1 MCAGSK
7 LRGGLYWEFLLYTGV
22 LQIQACGA
30 NFRTIATSYAVY
42 YYEALRDLL

>member
-7 LRGGLYWEFLLYTGV
+7 LRGGLYWSLLYTGA

-30 NFRTIATSYAVY
+30 NFRTFATNYAVY